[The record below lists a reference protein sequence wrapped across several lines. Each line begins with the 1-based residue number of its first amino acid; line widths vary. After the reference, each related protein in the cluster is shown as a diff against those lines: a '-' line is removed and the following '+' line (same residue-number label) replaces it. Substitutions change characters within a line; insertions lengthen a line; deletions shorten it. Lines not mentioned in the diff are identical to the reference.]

1 MNLNT
6 PLFAIVFFGLFLSF
20 NAIAQDNGTKIKP
33 DEEVYTPEQLK
44 MMKEIKSIIRDNKHS
59 FLKSLTKEQKSRYD
73 EIQKLKA
80 LGVNYKIIDKTNTA
94 FMNTLSEAQHKSRQ
108 EGIDKRDALKKAFRA
123 SLNEEQREH
132 QTLKRKLWLNKTRS

>member
-20 NAIAQDNGTKIKP
+20 NAIAQDNDKKIKP
-33 DEEVYTPEQLK
+33 DEEVYTSEQLK
-44 MMKEIKSIIRDNKHS
+44 MMTEIKSIIRDNKHS

-80 LGVNYKIIDKTNTA
+80 SGVNYRIIDKANTA

-108 EGIDKRDALKKAFRA
+108 DAIDKREALKAAFRA
-123 SLNEEQREH
+123 SLNEEQKKH
-132 QTLKRKLWLNKTRS
+132 QELKKKLLLSRI